1 MAIKASNQISIVD
14 VTDAYSVILTSEA
27 YTFVGGTNGAASGST
42 CSTQAVAFC
51 GTNQCSV
58 VSVTQANIKYYD
70 SAGTEIT
77 TNTPTATVT
86 GSGTNTVSISFALTA
101 TLADTIEARIPVV
114 VDGITVNKKFTMA
127 VAKTGQTGNTGRGI
141 SSTVIEY
148 QSSSGN
154 TTPPTGTWSTTIPSV
169 SAGQYLWTRTTINY
183 TSGDPTISYSVAK
196 QGATGTTGSQ
206 WYAGTGIT
214 GTSTTPAIFSGSGV
228 SNARVN
234 DQYLNT
240 DTGNTYICTT
250 AGAASAAKWKY
261 TGNIKGIQGET
272 GDDGN
277 GISGAT
283 IQYASSTSNTTA
295 PSSGWQNTPP
305 SVAAGSYLWTRTVFN
320 YTDGTSSDPQYS
332 VAKQGS
338 TGAPGADAITVSITS
353 SNGTVFKNNSGS
365 TVLTAH
371 VYKAGTE
378 KSVNASTGVVADS
391 LGTIKWYKGSTSD
404 TQPSGFPK
412 AAGTLTV
419 SASDVDNVQAYTCQ
433 LEN

>member
-27 YTFVGGTNGAASGST
+27 YTFVGGTGGAASGAT

-51 GTNQCSV
+51 GSTQCQT
-58 VSVTQANIKYYD
+58 VSVTESAITCPTGISASVTNNNSQAV
-70 SAGTEIT
+70 TIT
-77 TNTPTATVT
+77 F
-86 GSGTNTVSISFALTA
+86 SLTA
-101 TLADTIEARIPVV
+101 TLSEAAEAIIPVV
-114 VDGITVNKKFTMA
+114 VDGITVNKKFSFA

-169 SAGQYLWTRTTINY
+169 SAGSYLWTRTTINY

-206 WYAGTGIT
+206 WYSGTGIT
-214 GTSTTPAIFSGSGV
+214 GTSTTPTIFSGSGV

-250 AGAASAAKWKY
+250 AGAATVAKWKY

-295 PSSGWQNTPP
+295 PSSGWQNSPP

-338 TGAPGADAITVSITS
+338 TGAAGADAITVSITS

-371 VYKAGTE
+371 VYKAGVE
-378 KSVNASTGVVADS
+378 KTVNASTGVVADS
-391 LGTIKWYKGSTSD
+391 LGTIKWYKGEG
-404 TQPSGFPK
+404 TQPSGWPK

-419 SASDVDNVQAYTCQ
+419 SASDVDNIQVYTCQ
-433 LEN
+433 LES

>member
-27 YTFVGGTNGAASGST
+27 YTFVGGTGGAASGGT
-42 CSTQAVAFC
+42 CSTQAVAYC
-51 GTNQCSV
+51 GSSQCQT
-58 VSVTQANIKYYD
+58 VSVDQNAITCPSGI
-70 SAGTEIT
+70 SAAVTNNNTSAVTIT
-77 TNTPTATVT
+77 F
-86 GSGTNTVSISFALTA
+86 SLTA
-101 TLADTIEARIPVV
+101 TLSEAAEATIPVV
-114 VDGITVNKKFTMA
+114 VDGITVNKKFSFA

-196 QGATGTTGSQ
+196 QGSTGTVGSQ

-214 GTSTTPAIFSGSGV
+214 GTSTTPTVFSGSGV

-240 DTGNTYICTT
+240 STGNTYICTT
-250 AGAASAAKWKY
+250 AGAATAAKWKY

-305 SVAAGSYLWTRTVFN
+305 SVAAGSYLWTRTVFS

-332 VAKQGS
+332 VAKQGA
-338 TGAPGADAITVSITS
+338 TGSPGADAITVSITS

-378 KSVNASTGVVADS
+378 KTVNASTGVVADS
-391 LGTIKWYKGSTSD
+391 LGTIKWYKGSPSD

-419 SASDVDNVQAYTCQ
+419 GASDVANVQAYTCQ
-433 LEN
+433 LES